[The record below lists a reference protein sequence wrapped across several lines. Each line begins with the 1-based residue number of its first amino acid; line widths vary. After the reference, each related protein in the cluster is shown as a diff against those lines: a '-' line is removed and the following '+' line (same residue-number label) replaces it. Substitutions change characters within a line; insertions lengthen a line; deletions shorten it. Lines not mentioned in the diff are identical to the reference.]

1 MNKSLPFPDPSAH
14 SASSVPCVQSHSFLT
29 LHYRLSGPAGDVI
42 NTFDGPP
49 ATLTLGGGQLAP
61 ALEACLQGLPEGPRA
76 TFDLP
81 QGAVFGF
88 PSHQLRQWLT
98 HQALS
103 DLGAVDL
110 DYVVGDVLRFPTPDG
125 QGQFAGTVRDRRPG
139 ASDATCIAETPLAP
153 KAAVLLDFNHP
164 LAGQPLH
171 FEVHLIGVL

>member
-1 MNKSLPFPDPSAH
+1 MKSPVPSTLTA
-14 SASSVPCVQSHSFLT
+14 APCVQPHSFLT
-29 LHYRLSGPAGDVI
+29 LHYRLGGPAGDVI

-49 ATLTLGGGQLAP
+49 ATITLGGAQLAP
-61 ALEACLQGLPEGPRA
+61 ALEACLQGLPEGTRA

-88 PSHQLRQWLT
+88 PSPQLRQWLT

-110 DYVVGDVLRFPTPDG
+110 GYAVGDVLRFPTPDG
-125 QGQFAGTVRDRRPG
+125 LGQFAGRVCDCRHG
-139 ASDATCIAETPLAP
+139 ASDASHATDTGAP
-153 KAAVLLDFNHP
+153 TAAVLLDFNHP
-164 LAGQPLH
+164 LAGQTIR